1 MTTAKDF
8 HLQQI
13 EDERIRLFIALA
25 EQMKTPL
32 IKASRTAELVRMTHD
47 MSKLEELEYSSDH
60 GIDLIESYIL
70 SLKLQAAGEDV
81 PLQSVSLSAT
91 LNDVAHTLQK
101 LHAADAFDIELHIAG
116 KYGPIMAHPAGLHA
130 ALMNIGKA
138 LMTTHAE
145 REQST
150 RPILKLA
157 ARKTQRGIAAGIFT
171 NIDGLDASTFAR
183 SKRLYGTAAQPL
195 PQLTS
200 ESGAGI
206 FIADSLLQTMSSNI
220 RVSHY
225 KKMTGLAATF
235 MPSQQLAL
243 V

>member
-1 MTTAKDF
+1 MADAKDF
-8 HLQQI
+8 HLQLNK
-13 EDERIRLFIALA
+13 DENIRLFLALA

-32 IKASRTAELVRMTHD
+32 MRASRTAELARMTQD
-47 MSKLEELEYSSDH
+47 TAKLEEIEYITDL

-70 SLKLQAAGEDV
+70 SLRLQTAGDEI
-81 PLQSVSLSAT
+81 PLESVSLSAT

-101 LHAADAFDIELHIAG
+101 LHYASSFDIELHIAG
-116 KYGPIMAHPAGLHA
+116 KYGPIMAHPAGLRV
-130 ALMNIGKA
+130 ALVNIGKA
-138 LMTTHAE
+138 LMTSHTE
-145 REQST
+145 REQAV
-150 RPILKLA
+150 RPVLKLT

-171 NIDGLDASTFAR
+171 NINGLDATNFTKAR
-183 SKRLYGTAAQPL
+183 KLYGSVMQPL

-206 FIADSLLQTMSSNI
+206 FIADSLLHTMSSNI